1 MAVYFA
7 AGQLAP
13 ENKNGEGIAPT
24 ARKSAER
31 GLLDLQINSGSLAI
45 ALFFEIIGNLLAFFQ
60 FGQT

>member
-1 MAVYFA
+1 MAVYLRR
-7 AGQLAP
+7 QLAP

>member
-1 MAVYFA
+1 MAVYLRR
-7 AGQLAP
+7 QLAP
-13 ENKNGEGIAPT
+13 ENKNGEGIALT

-45 ALFFEIIGNLLAFFQ
+45 ALFFEFVGNLLAFFQ